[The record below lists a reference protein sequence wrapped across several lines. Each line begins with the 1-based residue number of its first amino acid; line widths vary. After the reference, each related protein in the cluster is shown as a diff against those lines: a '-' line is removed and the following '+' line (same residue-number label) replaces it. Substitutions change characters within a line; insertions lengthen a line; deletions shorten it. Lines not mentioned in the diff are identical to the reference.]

1 MAQLCSPFCSFR
13 AEITQKESREL
24 LCIQIRAAEVKPLF
38 LPFHRQSN
46 FWSHWKHRGF
56 VTGLNRAD
64 KSPSAQSGD
73 FFHQSQGSYET
84 QDILL
89 NKISFSAKS
98 FVEYFRQ
105 IELFQWEIWTQK
117 ILELWATPAHAKAK
131 GWAAC
136 LARGRLGSTPVES
149 YPRIEAVLA
158 WDSSLF
164 FLRGFDRAQFCSH
177 ILNFPENLVPR
188 ASEDTGDQQ

>member
-1 MAQLCSPFCSFR
+1 MKKIDVTFEKGTSSFQNILGNSMIKYFCLNYLLVSAQAIMAQVCSPFCSFR

-24 LCIQIRAAEVKPLF
+24 LCIQIRAAEVKPVF

-105 IELFQWEIWTQK
+105 IEMFQWEISTQK
-117 ILELWATPAHAKAK
+117 ILEL
-131 GWAAC
+131 
-136 LARGRLGSTPVES
+136 
-149 YPRIEAVLA
+149 
-158 WDSSLF
+158 
-164 FLRGFDRAQFCSH
+164 
-177 ILNFPENLVPR
+177 
-188 ASEDTGDQQ
+188 